1 VNFDPEGEKK
11 VLEQQI
17 DEFARYLKEVKH
29 TSDNT
34 IISYKRDLMRMA
46 DYMKERGAL
55 DASEVTE
62 DKLLDYQGSLKEER
76 FAATSITRHNTSIR
90 AFFRYMLENG
100 NVTENPSEQL
110 SSPRI
115 EKEPPRVLSTVE
127 IEDLLSQRFT
137 DDAKGRRDKA
147 ILEVMY
153 ATGLKTS
160 EIIGLKLTNVD
171 LSLGCIRLPSAGKAA
186 KDRLIPYGKKAKEA
200 LNDYLTFGRNKLLE
214 GKADTDI
221 LFLNCSGLPMSRQ
234 GLWKLVKTYV
244 KKAGVAADITP
255 FTLRHS
261 FAVHLV
267 DNGADVTSVQ
277 EMMGYSD
284 SNTISRYINRKK
296 RANDPFEWA
305 RIRN

>member
-1 VNFDPEGEKK
+1 M
-11 VLEQQI
+11 LEQQI
-17 DEFARYLKEVKH
+17 EEFTRYLKDVKN

-34 IISYKRDLMRMA
+34 IISYKRDLKRMA
-46 DYMKERGAL
+46 DYMRNRGAM
-55 DASEVTE
+55 DAADVTQ
-62 DKLLDYQGSLKEER
+62 DKLLDYQNSLMEER
-76 FAATSITRHNTSIR
+76 FAPTSITRHNTSIR

-100 NVTENPSEQL
+100 NVEDNPSEQL

-115 EKEPPRVLSTVE
+115 VKEPPRILSTVE
-127 IEDLLSQRFT
+127 IEDLLSQKFT
-137 DDAKGRRDKA
+137 GDAKGVRDRA

-160 EIIGLKLTNVD
+160 EIINLKLSNVD
-171 LSLGCIRLPSAGKAA
+171 LSLGCIRMPSAGNASR
-186 KDRLIPYGKKAKEA
+186 DRLIPYGRKAKEA
-200 LNDYLTFGRNKLLE
+200 LNDYLTDGRNKLLE
-214 GKADTDI
+214 GKTDTDI

-244 KKAGVAADITP
+244 KKAGIGADITP

-267 DNGADVTSVQ
+267 DNGADLSSVQ

-284 SNTISRYINRKK
+284 SNTVSRYINRKK
-296 RANDPFEWA
+296 RVNDPFEWA